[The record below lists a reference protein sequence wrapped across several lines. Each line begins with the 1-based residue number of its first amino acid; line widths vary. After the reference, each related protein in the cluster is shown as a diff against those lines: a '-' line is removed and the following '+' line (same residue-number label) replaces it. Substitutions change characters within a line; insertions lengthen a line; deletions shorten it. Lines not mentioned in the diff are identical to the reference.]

1 MEFIVSFLVKIL
13 YNILYIF
20 TLLHQEFKKYTQKV
34 YLSNQNIKY
43 IVDDINEI
51 SISIY
56 YYFANHKRE
65 KNGDWCAVFHNEKNN
80 LTQCYMDIH
89 EIDTIANCQ
98 DKDDIFILKIDGV
111 YVFRILNENY
121 KTPENLQN
129 NAKKTKKHFC
139 SVDYTH
145 PDMKETIT
153 INITEGM
160 YRDNNEILSSTFVL
174 WYLEHQELAYVFDDN
189 YILKIMDGDINYI
202 ELKNTQYIKI
212 SLTEYEV
219 LKNNFE

>member
-1 MEFIVSFLVKIL
+1 MVK
-13 YNILYIF
+13 NF
-20 TLLHQEFKKYTQKV
+20 
-34 YLSNQNIKY
+34 
-43 IVDDINEI
+43 DDPRMG
-51 SISIY
+51 
-56 YYFANHKRE
+56 F
-65 KNGDWCAVFHNEKNN
+65 
-80 LTQCYMDIH
+80 
-89 EIDTIANCQ
+89 
-98 DKDDIFILKIDGV
+98 
-111 YVFRILNENY
+111 
-121 KTPENLQN
+121 
-129 NAKKTKKHFC
+129 KTKKHFC

-174 WYLEHQELAYVFDDN
+174 WYLEHQELDYVFDDN

>member
-65 KNGDWCAVFHNEKNN
+65 KKHLER
-80 LTQCYMDIH
+80 LQM
-89 EIDTIANCQ
+89 
-98 DKDDIFILKIDGV
+98 LM
-111 YVFRILNENY
+111 RITLY
-121 KTPENLQN
+121 LLSFL
-129 NAKKTKKHFC
+129 A
-139 SVDYTH
+139 
-145 PDMKETIT
+145 
-153 INITEGM
+153 TE
-160 YRDNNEILSSTFVL
+160 
-174 WYLEHQELAYVFDDN
+174 
-189 YILKIMDGDINYI
+189 
-202 ELKNTQYIKI
+202 
-212 SLTEYEV
+212 
-219 LKNNFE
+219 